1 MNEYLVALSLIF
13 FFLFFS
19 SEECHARDVNNRVVK
34 FKFHK
39 VLKLNSQK
47 NKYTVKFSLQFC
59 IIFFLNQKNMPS

>member
-1 MNEYLVALSLIF
+1 MNEYLVTLSLIF

-19 SEECHARDVNNRVVK
+19 SEECHARDVNSRGVNI
-34 FKFHK
+34 KFHK
-39 VLKLNSQK
+39 ELKLNSQK